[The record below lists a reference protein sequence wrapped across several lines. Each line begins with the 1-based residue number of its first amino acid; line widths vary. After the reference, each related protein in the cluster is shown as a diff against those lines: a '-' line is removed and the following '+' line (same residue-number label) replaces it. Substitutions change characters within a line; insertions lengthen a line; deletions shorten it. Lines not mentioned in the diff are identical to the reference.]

1 MSPLNLCWCD
11 KTLLPAKLPQC
22 LLSQFATSC
31 NIPWGLHWDCRDKVS
46 CLSPFTRVPSPGP
59 TREGT
64 TRCQCTAYSGMGIIL
79 LASQSKGLRHTWPRE
94 MQETVRDGNTTHQSG
109 MNPGLISDQSQEAE
123 GEIDHRL
130 ETTRYHSNHGET
142 VPLRF
147 SEWDGSTGLWEC
159 VKVLSWDAA
168 SCKASEEYWSLG
180 PWPTHKVYF
189 PAEKP
194 LVYSVM
200 PIS

>member
-1 MSPLNLCWCD
+1 VSFIPVCNFLQHSLGTPLGLQRQGELSLPFHQGAFPWTD
-11 KTLLPAKLPQC
+11 KGRYHQVPMYSLFWNGNHPPGKSEQGPQ
-22 LLSQFATSC
+22 
-31 NIPWGLHWDCRDKVS
+31 
-46 CLSPFTRVPSPGP
+46 
-59 TREGT
+59 
-64 TRCQCTAYSGMGIIL
+64 
-79 LASQSKGLRHTWPRE
+79 RHTWPRE
-94 MQETVRDGNTTHQSG
+94 MQETARDGNTTHQSG

-123 GEIDHRL
+123 GEIDHLL